1 MVVNFHKSVVFNDSS
16 DFEDD
21 SFITSLKQQRL
32 KGQIPVVTKRYALS
46 ITIFFALL
54 FLGISQLIASAN
66 QQVLLIRQRYDN
78 VTNGYMDI
86 NIPRYIPAPVY
97 FYYELRG
104 SFRMHRSL
112 NQAFCKN
119 QLITGESYGCDTF
132 KNKNYSC
139 EDAKAKQSKL
149 IPGFSSYCVDGQKF
163 YAPVG
168 GTASIMF
175 NDYFK
180 LTLNNVEI
188 LWTEEGVISDKLR
201 NAYFEP
207 IGEKD
212 LCNAE
217 MFRNTAKPIGWKQ
230 HVCEMGGYR
239 NISLIKWLE
248 GTTNMNFKK
257 FYRILDTKKHDGLKA
272 GVYRLYVDNVYDPKV
287 IPRTEHKMEKYFW
300 ILHPTWFGTEQ
311 KFLEVMYLIVGGGL
325 LAFSCGL
332 VGFQIFLIDRRKT
345 YDDDDE

>member
-1 MVVNFHKSVVFNDSS
+1 
-16 DFEDD
+16 
-21 SFITSLKQQRL
+21 
-32 KGQIPVVTKRYALS
+32 
-46 ITIFFALL
+46 
-54 FLGISQLIASAN
+54 
-66 QQVLLIRQRYDN
+66 
-78 VTNGYMDI
+78 
-86 NIPRYIPAPVY
+86 
-97 FYYELRG
+97 
-104 SFRMHRSL
+104 MHRSL

-139 EDAKAKQSKL
+139 VDAKAKQSKL
-149 IPGFSSYCVDGQKF
+149 IPGFSSYCGDGQKF

-175 NDYFK
+175 N
-180 LTLNNVEI
+180 
-188 LWTEEGVISDKLR
+188 
-201 NAYFEP
+201 
-207 IGEKD
+207 
-212 LCNAE
+212 
-217 MFRNTAKPIGWKQ
+217 AKPIGWKQ

-257 FYRILDTKKHDGLKA
+257 FYRILDTKKHDGLRA

-287 IPRTEHKMEKYFW
+287 RSQTNHKLEKYFW
-300 ILHPTWFGTEQ
+300 ILHPSWFGTEQ